1 MILIIHIW
9 ISVWI
14 IYISSPKQ
22 QRNIVQLC
30 TIWGIDSTSPQNEFE
45 PEFDA
50 NLLIRRSKK
59 LVDEEYRARSWVLW
73 SGWLSEIILRS
84 LLLRAII

>member
-1 MILIIHIW
+1 MDINLF
-9 ISVWI
+9 S
-14 IYISSPKQ
+14 
-22 QRNIVQLC
+22 
-30 TIWGIDSTSPQNEFE
+30 EFE